1 MGKKVFYDDDAR
13 RRVLAGA
20 QVLYDAVKTTM
31 GPKGRNVVISKSY
44 GNPTVTHDGVT
55 VAKGVDLDDV
65 DDETLGYKVGA
76 ELIKQ
81 AANKMNDV
89 AGDGTTTVTIL
100 TYHILNEANKLI
112 AAGHSPM
119 LLRKGLE
126 SAAHDVLAKLGGLS
140 EAVAGKKTRVAEVAS
155 ISAGD
160 AEIGNLIAEVMES
173 VGKDGVVTVE
183 EGQGLALESE
193 VVEGF
198 TMDRGYVSP
207 YMVTDASR
215 MEAVYEKP
223 AILITDKKISS
234 VQDFLPILEKLAQ
247 AGKKDLVIIAEDVD
261 GEALTTLVLNKLK
274 GVFNTVAV
282 KAPSFGDRRKEI
294 LEDIAILTGGE
305 VITEERGH
313 TFENAEMS
321 MIGTAR
327 KVLVTKDDTTI
338 IEGAGS
344 AAEVKARVAQINKQ
358 ADSATS
364 EYDKEN
370 LEKRRA
376 VLSGKVAVIKV
387 GGATETE
394 IEEKKF
400 RVDDA
405 VHAVKAALEEG
416 IVAGGGKTMINL
428 SIQLATKY
436 GAKDYSTAKVL
447 AEHGAITENPGV
459 DILIRALNQPF
470 IILMNNAGLNPSAY
484 IANISSPKSDKN
496 RVGVNVETG
505 EVVDLLDAGIVD
517 PTRVV
522 KEAIQNA
529 VSIAGTAMTMGALV
543 AEVPEKST
551 PAAPDMSGMGGMM

>member
-1 MGKKVFYDDDAR
+1 MAKKVFYDDDAR
-13 RRVLAGA
+13 RRVLGGA
-20 QVLYDAVKTTM
+20 QLLYDAVKTTM
-31 GPKGRNVVISKSY
+31 GPKGRNVVIGKSY
-44 GNPTVTHDGVT
+44 GHPTVTHDGVT
-55 VAKGVDLDDV
+55 VAKGVELDDV
-65 DDETLGYKVGA
+65 DDETLGYKIGA

-81 AANKMNDV
+81 AASKMNDV
-89 AGDGTTTVTIL
+89 AGDGTTTVTVL

-126 SAAHDVLAKLGGLS
+126 AAAHDALAKIGSYS
-140 EAVAGKKTRVAEVAS
+140 ENIAGKTNRVAEVAT

-160 AEIGNLIAEVMES
+160 EQIGALIADVMEK

-207 YMVTDASR
+207 YMVTDTAR

-223 AILITDKKISS
+223 VILITDQKVSS
-234 VQDFLPILEKLAQ
+234 IQEFLPMLEKLAQ
-247 AGKKDLVIIAEDVD
+247 AGKKDLVLIADDVE
-261 GEALTTLVLNKLK
+261 GEALGTLVLNKLK

-282 KAPSFGDRRKEI
+282 KAPAFGDRRKEI
-294 LEDIAILTGGE
+294 LEDMAILTGGE
-305 VITEERGH
+305 VISEDRGM
-313 TFENAEMS
+313 TFENAEMAVV
-321 MIGTAR
+321 GTAR
-327 KVLVTKDDTTI
+327 KVIVTKDETTI
-338 IEGAGS
+338 IEGAGGKTDI
-344 AAEVKARVAQINKQ
+344 KARLEQISRQ
-358 ADSATS
+358 IEAASS

-376 VLSGKVAVIKV
+376 ALQGKVAVIKV

-405 VHAVKAALEEG
+405 VHAVKAALDEG
-416 IVAGGGKTMINL
+416 VVPGGGVTFVNLIFAVTPEAGGD
-428 SIQLATKY
+428 S
-436 GAKDYSTAKVL
+436 SVL
-447 AEHGAITENPGV
+447 AGKS
-459 DILIRALNQPF
+459 LLFRAFEQPF
-470 IILMNNAGLNPSAY
+470 RILLENAGINPDEWLPQVRKAK
-484 IANISSPKSDKN
+484 PGF
-496 RVGVNVETG
+496 GVNVNDASKL
-505 EVVDLLDAGIVD
+505 VDLKAVGIVD
-517 PTRVV
+517 PTRVA

-543 AEVPEKST
+543 VEVPEKT
-551 PAAPDMSGMGGMM
+551 PTAMPSPDMGGMGGMM